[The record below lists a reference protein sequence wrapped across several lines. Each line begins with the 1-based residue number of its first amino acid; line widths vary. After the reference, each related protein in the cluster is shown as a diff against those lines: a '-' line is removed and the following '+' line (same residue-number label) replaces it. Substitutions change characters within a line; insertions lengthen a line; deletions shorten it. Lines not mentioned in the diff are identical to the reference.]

1 MRLQRIGH
9 ASYCQIACGA
19 LLDPPC
25 QVLGVVS
32 QDGTERLILCRNL
45 DRKVRPCTWVT
56 KS

>member
-19 LLDPPC
+19 LLDLPC